1 MKNSIIENLEEI
13 LKDRESTPQERTLAV
28 CILEIKNKVV
38 FIEKLSKIQIAL
50 LSSIIVGLITLAVSI
65 K

>member
-1 MKNSIIENLEEI
+1 LKGNILEDLEGI
-13 LKDRESTPQERTLAV
+13 LKDENSTPQDRTLAI
-28 CILEIKNKVV
+28 CILEIKNRVIY
-38 FIEKLSKIQIAL
+38 IERLSKIQIAL

>member
-1 MKNSIIENLEEI
+1 MKGNILEDLEEI
-13 LKDRESTPQERTLAV
+13 LKDENSTPQDRTLAI
-28 CILEIKNKVV
+28 CILEIKNRVIY
-38 FIEKLSKIQIAL
+38 IERLSKIQIAL

>member
-1 MKNSIIENLEEI
+1 MKGNILEDLEQI
-13 LKDRESTPQERTLAV
+13 LKDKDSTPQDRTLAI
-28 CILEIKNKVV
+28 CILEIKNRVIY
-38 FIEKLSKIQIAL
+38 IEKLSKIQIAL

>member
-1 MKNSIIENLEEI
+1 LKGNILEDLEQI
-13 LKDRESTPQERTLAV
+13 LKDKDSTPQDRTLAI
-28 CILEIKNKVV
+28 CILEIKNRVIY
-38 FIEKLSKIQIAL
+38 IEKLSKIQIAL

>member
-1 MKNSIIENLEEI
+1 MKGNILENLEEI
-13 LKDRESTPQERTLAV
+13 LKDKNSTPQDRTLAI
-28 CILEIKNKVV
+28 CLLEIKNKVIY
-38 FIEKLSKIQIAL
+38 IEKLSKIQIAL

>member
-28 CILEIKNKVV
+28 CILEIKNKVIY
-38 FIEKLSKIQIAL
+38 IEKLSKIQIAL
-50 LSSIIVGLITLAVSI
+50 LSSIIVGLITLAVSV

>member
-1 MKNSIIENLEEI
+1 MKGNILEDLEGI
-13 LKDRESTPQERTLAV
+13 LKDENSTPQDRTLAI
-28 CILEIKNKVV
+28 CILEIKNRVIY
-38 FIEKLSKIQIAL
+38 IERLSKIQIAL